1 MNSTGRVTKR
11 TTAKGLEHQH
21 GRHRMNAGHLGLAR
35 IGVAAAALAV
45 AVPAAA
51 AEALPLRRVLL
62 SSGGVGYFEHAARV
76 SGDADLSLT
85 LRLDQIDDALKSI
98 VVFDD
103 RGAMGEVTLP
113 GKSAMSEAFR
123 DLPFDP
129 GSLGSQASLL
139 AALRGAEV
147 AVTIDDVTHTGRVLS
162 ISTELTQLPDKG
174 GAVVR
179 HRLALA
185 SDGAITSVIIEDA
198 DAVRLLDPALA
209 EQLDAALASLLA
221 QKDRGRRTLTIATRG
236 AGEREVRVG
245 YVTAVPLWKS
255 TYRLMLGSDVR
266 ESKAELIGLAV
277 VENQSGAPF
286 EEVDLTLV
294 AGNPVAF
301 RQALYQSY
309 YVDRPE
315 IPVEVAGRVL
325 PRLDEG
331 AIAVEDKAMDADA
344 RASMPMGA
352 GGGAGE
358 SASFGP
364 PSMAPSPRAPL
375 AESVE
380 QATQIVFHL
389 PEPVTL
395 ASGESALIPI
405 IDRAVPAER
414 VSIYQPDVDAR
425 HAFASIVLDNDGD
438 TGLPPGVLTTFE
450 RGPSGVTYLGDA
462 RLAALP
468 AGERRIV
475 SFGLDPKLR
484 IDRSQS
490 ETQEIARALI
500 DAGVLHLV
508 RLERIRI
515 DHTLAG
521 AQREPRTVI
530 IEQPRLHGFDLTS
543 SAGAPVEITPEHYRV
558 RVEVPAGATVKLPL
572 VLDRPLEQT
581 VIIADLSSATLA
593 AYATNDELPASVR
606 EALGAVA
613 RLRAAMEEK
622 AGAVKRAEAEL
633 ARITADQAR
642 VREDLKVVPV
652 GSALAQRYLTLLGEQ
667 EDHLAELA
675 KELAEAR
682 QAERDARR
690 ALAEAIRALRA

>member
-1 MNSTGRVTKR
+1 MNSTGRITKR
-11 TTAKGLEHQH
+11 TTAKGPEHQR
-21 GRHRMNAGHLGLAR
+21 GRHQMNAGRLGLAR
-35 IGVAAAALAV
+35 VGVAAAALAV
-45 AVPAAA
+45 ALPAAA
-51 AEALPLRRVLL
+51 DEALPLRRVLL

-129 GSLGSQASLL
+129 GALGSQASLL

-147 AVTIDDVTHTGRVLS
+147 AVTIDGVTHTGRVLS
-162 ISTELTQLPDKG
+162 ISTELTQIPDKG
-174 GAVVR
+174 GTVVR

-209 EQLDAALASLLA
+209 DQLDAALASLLA

-266 ESKAELIGLAV
+266 EKKAELIGLAV

-438 TGLPPGVLTTFE
+438 TGLPPGVLTTYE

-484 IDRSQS
+484 IDRDQS

-500 DAGVLHLV
+500 DSGVLHLV
-508 RLERIRI
+508 RMERIRI
-515 DHTLAG
+515 DHTIAG
-521 AQREPRTVI
+521 APREPRTVI

-558 RVEVPAGATVKLPL
+558 RVEVAAGETVKLPL

-581 VIIADLSSATLA
+581 VIIADLPSATLA

-606 EALGAVA
+606 EALRAVA
-613 RLRAAMEEK
+613 MLRATVEEK

-633 ARITADQAR
+633 GRITADQAR

-667 EDHLAELA
+667 EDHIAELS
-675 KELAEAR
+675 KELTEAR

>member
-11 TTAKGLEHQH
+11 TTAKGPEQQL

-45 AVPAAA
+45 AAPAAA
-51 AEALPLRRVLL
+51 DEALPLRRVLL
-62 SSGGVGYFEHAARV
+62 SSGGVGYFEHAAQV

-129 GSLGSQASLL
+129 GALGSQASLL
-139 AALRGAEV
+139 GALRGAEV
-147 AVTIDDVTHTGRVLS
+147 AVTIDRVTLTGRVLS

-266 ESKAELIGLAV
+266 ENKAELIGLAV
-277 VENQSGAPF
+277 VENQSGVPF

-294 AGNPVAF
+294 AGSPVAF

-331 AIAVEDKAMDADA
+331 AIAVEDKAMNADA

-358 SASFGP
+358 SYGP

-375 AESVE
+375 AETVE

-438 TGLPPGVLTTFE
+438 TGLPPGVLTTYE

-484 IDRSQS
+484 IDRDQS

-500 DAGVLHLV
+500 DSGVLHLV
-508 RLERIRI
+508 RMERIRI
-515 DHTLAG
+515 DHTIAG
-521 AQREPRTVI
+521 APREPRTVI

-558 RVEVPAGATVKLPL
+558 RVEVAAGETVKLPL

-581 VIIADLSSATLA
+581 VIIADLPSATLA

-606 EALGAVA
+606 EALRAVA
-613 RLRAAMEEK
+613 MLRATVEEK

-633 ARITADQAR
+633 GRITADQAR

-667 EDHLAELA
+667 EDHIAELA

-682 QAERDARR
+682 QAEREARR